1 MRPLKLTMAGFGPY
15 AGVEVVDFE
24 SLGTSG
30 LYLITG
36 DTGAGKT
43 TIFDAITF
51 ALFGQACNKRREP
64 DMLRSKYA
72 RETDLTYVE
81 LTFAYDSKTYTVRRN
96 PEYKYVR
103 VLKNG
108 TSKPTKDSVGATLTM
123 PDGSIVTKKTE
134 VNNAIRDIIHLTR
147 EQFAQV
153 AMISQGEFRELLE
166 AGTEKRQAIFRDIFN
181 TQFYETLQEQ
191 LKRRTN
197 DLRSQQEQA
206 TASIRQYI
214 EGIVCDE
221 DSPLSPAVRK
231 AAAGEMP
238 TAEVMA
244 LFEEILSEDR
254 QKQAAQTEAMTAV
267 EQKMEALTAL
277 LTQAQAY
284 QNAKTSLAAKESQ
297 AETQADTLQQAQTAL
312 ETAQAAAPEMDA
324 LTARIAEIE
333 VLLPAYDELNVIADT
348 LAKKQN
354 ALVQSQRCTQAAL
367 KEKSDLS
374 AALLDLKTEQKS
386 LENAGADREKHT
398 AQREN
403 LVALRKNFQ
412 TLLTDLDALEGQ
424 RELLME
430 KQTAYRTAADKS
442 DLLRQDYEHKDRAF
456 FDEQA
461 GVLASRL
468 VPGAACPV
476 CGSTHHPQ
484 LAVLSDKAPTEAD
497 VKRAKTAYEKAKAL
511 TEAASGEA
519 STQLGIVTTTEAAIT
534 KSLDAL
540 LPGTALADA
549 RSAAAARQKDLAAQ
563 ISELDLRLTAI
574 EKQIRRKEALDALI
588 PKKETD
594 LQSAEAVLSTAAEE
608 TTALNASIGE
618 LTKQMAAQQAKLPF
632 ENKAAAA
639 AEKRALETRFN
650 GLKQA
655 LTKAEQHLVLC
666 KEALAAT
673 KAAMD
678 TLRAQLANGTEADVP
693 ALEADKSALTGQ
705 KTDISRRLQ
714 IIHTRIN
721 NNTSA
726 RDHVAQRSA
735 KLEELETT
743 FQWTMALSDTA
754 NGSIKG
760 KDKIMLETY
769 IQTTY
774 FDRILKRANIRL
786 QKMSGGQYELK
797 RRRTADSK
805 QSHCGLEMDIVDHIN
820 GTLRSVNTLSGGE
833 AFLASLALALGLSD
847 EVQMSTGIQLDTLFV
862 DEGFGSLDGEALNKA
877 YRTLAGLTEGNRL
890 VGIISHVAELKER
903 IDHQILVTKDPA
915 GGSHA
920 TLKL

>member
-24 SLGTSG
+24 ALGADG

-72 RETDLTYVE
+72 KETALTYVE
-81 LTFAYDSKTYTVRRN
+81 LTFAYDGKTYTVRRN

-108 TSKPTKDSVGATLTM
+108 TSKPAKDSVGATLTM

-181 TQFYETLQEQ
+181 THFYETLQEQ
-191 LKRRTN
+191 LKRRT
-197 DLRSQQEQA
+197 LTLSGQQEQA
-206 TASIRQYI
+206 AASIRQYI

-221 DSPLSPAVRK
+221 DSPLSPAAKK

-254 QKQAAQTEAMTAV
+254 QKQAAQAEALTAV

-284 QNAKTSLAAKESQ
+284 QNAKTSLDAREKQARTQ
-297 AETQADTLQQAQTAL
+297 AEALQQAQTAL
-312 ETAQAAAPEMDA
+312 ETAEAAAPEMDA
-324 LTARIAEIE
+324 LTARIAEID
-333 VLLPAYDELNVIADT
+333 VLLPAYDDLNTIADT
-348 LAKKQN
+348 LSQKQN
-354 ALVQSQRCTQAAL
+354 ALIQSQRRTQAAL
-367 KEKSDLS
+367 TEKDELS
-374 AALLDLKTEQKS
+374 AALLDLKAEQKS

-403 LVALRKNFQ
+403 LVSLRKNFQ
-412 TLLTDLDALEGQ
+412 TLLTDLDTLDVQ
-424 RELLME
+424 RELLIE

-468 VPGAACPV
+468 IPGAACPV

-484 LAVLSDKAPTEAD
+484 LAVLSAKAPTEAD
-497 VKRAKTAYEKAKAL
+497 VKKAKTAYEKAKAI

-519 STQLGIVTTTEAAIT
+519 STQLGIVTTREAAVA
-534 KSLDAL
+534 KSLDTL
-540 LPGTALADA
+540 LPGAALAGA
-549 RSAAAARQKDLAAQ
+549 RSAATARQKDLAAQ
-563 ISELDLRLTAI
+563 IAELDLRLAAVK
-574 EKQIRRKEALDALI
+574 KQIRRKEALDALI
-588 PKKETD
+588 PKKEAD
-594 LQSAEAVLSTAAEE
+594 LQSAEAILTTAAEE
-608 TTALNASIGE
+608 TTALTASIGE
-618 LTKQMAAQQAKLPF
+618 LRKQLESQRAKLPF
-632 ENKAAAA
+632 EDKAAAA
-639 AEKRALETRFN
+639 AEKCALETRFN
-650 GLKQA
+650 TLKQT
-655 LTKAEQHLVLC
+655 LVKAEQRIILC

-673 KAAMD
+673 NAAME
-678 TLRAQLANGTEADVP
+678 TLRAQLANGTDADIP
-693 ALEADKSALTGQ
+693 ALEADKSALTDQ
-705 KTDISRRLQ
+705 KSDISRRLQ
-714 IIHTRIN
+714 IIHTRISN
-721 NNTSA
+721 NQAA
-726 RDHVAQRSA
+726 RDHVALRA
-735 KLEELETT
+735 AELEELESTY
-743 FQWTMALSDTA
+743 QWTKALSDTA
-754 NGSIKG
+754 NGNIKG
-760 KDKIMLETY
+760 KDKLMLETY

-774 FDRILKRANIRL
+774 FDRILERANIRL
-786 QKMSGGQYELK
+786 KRMSGGQYELK
-797 RRRTADSK
+797 RRRIADSK
-805 QSHCGLEMDIVDHIN
+805 QGHCGLEMDIVDHIN

-903 IDHQILVTKDPA
+903 IDRQILVTKDPA